1 MFVHAKCATPP
12 RRLLHDGRV
21 PLHLVAAPDKYG
33 GTATAAE
40 IAAAMVR
47 AAAAAGWTAEAVP
60 MADGGEG
67 TLEAL
72 GHLGTERR
80 TTVHGPL
87 GEPVD
92 AAWRLLEWPDATRLG
107 AAGRTAVIEAA
118 QAAGRPLLP
127 RPTGDDPLRATTA
140 GVGELVL
147 AAVGAGADEVVVAVG
162 GTATTDGGAGAVQVL
177 GDRGALGGAR
187 LTVACDVD
195 IPFVEAA
202 PTFAPQK
209 GATPAQVAA
218 LTERLVALAR
228 DYRATFGV
236 DVGALAGAGAGGGL
250 AGGLAA
256 LGGRLVPGFELV
268 AQANSLGAR
277 LSGADVVA
285 TGEGRLDST
294 SATGK
299 VVSGVVR
306 AAGARPV
313 VCLPGTVAAGFGPV
327 AGFGHDLV
335 VLPLDEAVGDARAW
349 TDPARA
355 VEHVLTRWLREW
367 PHGLRPA

>member
-1 MFVHAKCATPP
+1 MRH
-12 RRLLHDGRV
+12 
-21 PLHLVAAPDKYG
+21 HLVAAPDKYR
-33 GTATAAE
+33 GTATAAQV
-40 IAAAMVR
+40 AAAMVR

-72 GHLGTERR
+72 GHLGTEHH

-92 AAWRLLEWPDATRLG
+92 AAWRLLEGPDAARLG
-107 AAGRTAVIEAA
+107 ASGRTAVIEAA
-118 QAAGRPLLP
+118 RAAGRPLLP
-127 RPTGDDPLRATTA
+127 RPTGDDPLRATTT

-162 GTATTDGGAGAVQVL
+162 GTATTDGGVGAVHVL
-177 GDRGALGGAR
+177 GDRGALGGVR
-187 LTVACDVD
+187 LTVAFDVD

-209 GATPAQVAA
+209 GATPAQLAV

-236 DVGALAGAGAGGGL
+236 DIDALAGAGAGGGL

-268 AQANSLGAR
+268 AHANGLGAR
-277 LSGADVVA
+277 LDGADVVA

-294 SATGK
+294 SSIGK
-299 VVSGVVR
+299 VVGGVVR

-313 VCLPGTVAAGFGPV
+313 VCLPGTVAAGFDPAV
-327 AGFGHDLV
+327 GFGHGLV
-335 VLPLDEAVGDARAW
+335 VLPLDEAVGDARGWA
-349 TDPARA
+349 DPAGA
-355 VEHVLTRWLREW
+355 VEQVLARWLRQW
-367 PHGLRPA
+367 PHDRRPA